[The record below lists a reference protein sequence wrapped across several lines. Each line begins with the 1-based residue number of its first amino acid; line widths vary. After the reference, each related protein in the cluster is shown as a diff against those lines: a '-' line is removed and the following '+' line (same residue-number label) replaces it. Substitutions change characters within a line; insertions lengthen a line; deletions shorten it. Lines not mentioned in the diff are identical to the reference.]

1 MIRRS
6 FVYLDKTMFRSL
18 FTSIVR
24 PHLEYGATLWNPL
37 HKRLIEIIENVQR
50 RASKQVPG
58 LSQLSYKE
66 RLKSLKLP
74 TLQYRRYRGDMIE
87 LYKLFN
93 NCYNE
98 SISMKLRK
106 SLQSNFTRKSTRNHK
121 FSIYK
126 TPFTKMV

>member
-1 MIRRS
+1 
-6 FVYLDKTMFRSL
+6 MFRSL

-24 PHLEYGATLWNPL
+24 PHLEYGATLWNPS

-50 RASKQVPG
+50 RASKHVSG

-74 TLQYRRYRGDMIE
+74 TLQYRLNRGDMIE

-93 NCYNE
+93 NCYNK

-106 SLQSNFTRKSTRNHK
+106 SLENNFK
-121 FSIYK
+121 
-126 TPFTKMV
+126 